1 MSWAKQTPFRY
12 DREPSNEPWLTHWQG
27 HGRDNASNVFGAA
40 LWAADYSMY
49 CATLNISRVYYH
61 HGTVFRYSAWQPID
75 INSTS
80 LHHVE
85 PLYYGYLF
93 AAAAF
98 AGGNKQVTMLLN
110 ETHVAAYAIYDRSSS
125 GHGATKST
133 LESVVIVNLNRYEPE
148 DGERADLSWK
158 LPSAIKSATVKR
170 LTAPAADSKT
180 GITFAGQWVDNDG
193 YIRGGRKV
201 ESVRNREVLV
211 GASEAVL
218 VTVKT

>member
-1 MSWAKQTPFRY
+1 M
-12 DREPSNEPWLTHWQG
+12 
-27 HGRDNASNVFGAA
+27 FGAA

-110 ETHVAAYAIYDRSSS
+110 ETHVAAYAIYSRSGSS
-125 GHGATKST
+125 RTST
-133 LESVVIVNLNRYEPE
+133 RSILESVVIVNLNRYEPE
-148 DGERADLSWK
+148 DGDRASLGWR
-158 LPSAIKSATVKR
+158 LPTGVRSASVKR

-193 YIRGGRKV
+193 YIRGKQKT
-201 ESVRNREVLV
+201 ESVRDGEVLV

-218 VTVKT
+218 VTLKP